1 MLVTGGAGYIGSH
14 AAKALRADGYRVTI
28 YDNLSAG
35 HRWAAL
41 GAPLIEGDIRDVD
54 TVRRALRDTGA
65 SAVMHFAAWLNVSDS
80 VTDPV
85 GYYRNNVMGT
95 LATLEAMAVAK
106 KQFGS
111 RVTYADANYT
121 ALKGADALAIVTEWN
136 EFRRPD
142 FERMRS
148 LMKTPVI
155 FDGRNLF
162 VPAQMKQSG
171 FTYYSIG
178 RR

>member
-1 MLVTGGAGYIGSH
+1 MREAPAI
-14 AAKALRADGYRVTI
+14 
-28 YDNLSAG
+28 
-35 HRWAAL
+35 
-41 GAPLIEGDIRDVD
+41 PLIESLLQAGA
-54 TVRRALRDTGA
+54 TVQ
-65 SAVMHFAAWLNVSDS
+65 VY
-80 VTDPV
+80 DP
-85 GYYRNNVMGT
+85 
-95 LATLEAMAVAK
+95 EAMAVAK
-106 KQFGS
+106 KLFGS

-162 VPAQMKQSG
+162 APAQMKQSG